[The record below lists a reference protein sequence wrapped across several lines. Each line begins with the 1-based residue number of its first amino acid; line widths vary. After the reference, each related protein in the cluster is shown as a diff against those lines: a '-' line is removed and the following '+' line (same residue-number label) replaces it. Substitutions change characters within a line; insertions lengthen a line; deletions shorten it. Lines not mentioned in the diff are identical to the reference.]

1 MLDWKRKK
9 QKREVEERQASNG
22 VIYLAFP
29 ALEKSGVVKHGF
41 STRFG
46 GVSQGCF
53 SSMNLSLSKPD
64 KATNVRTNFQRMA
77 QALDVSYESLTL
89 AYQVHSTNVRVL
101 GKEDRG
107 FGITKERPYRDVDGL
122 VTNQREITLVSFF
135 ADCIPLYFVDSKNHA
150 IGLAHS
156 GWRGTLQ
163 KIGQRMFET
172 MQREYGTEA
181 EHLLACIGPGICM
194 DCYEVGDELY
204 QAFQS
209 SFDPCSLG
217 DIFVKKSNTKYHLNL
232 MEANKRIL
240 LQLGVLEENIHVSDI
255 CTHCN
260 SDYLFS
266 HRKHGENRG
275 NLAAFLALR

>member
-1 MLDWKRKK
+1 
-9 QKREVEERQASNG
+9 
-22 VIYLAFP
+22 
-29 ALEKSGVVKHGF
+29 
-41 STRFG
+41 
-46 GVSQGCF
+46 
-53 SSMNLSLSKPD
+53 
-64 KATNVRTNFQRMA
+64 
-77 QALDVSYESLTL
+77 
-89 AYQVHSTNVRVL
+89 
-101 GKEDRG
+101 
-107 FGITKERPYRDVDGL
+107 
-122 VTNQREITLVSFF
+122 
-135 ADCIPLYFVDSKNHA
+135 
-150 IGLAHS
+150 
-156 GWRGTLQ
+156 
-163 KIGQRMFET
+163 T

-240 LQLGVLEENIHVSDI
+240 LQLGVLEENIHVFDI